1 MFGFSCAYN
10 QSKHKIVRHLED
22 VIESRGGTFRGD
34 TKKGK
39 FCFGKRLGRLSGEYH
54 FTDTT
59 INIEIL
65 RKPIYFSHQYIERM
79 ISAYFRR
86 QLIGADAKSV
96 SKTTTAERSVELV

>member
-22 VIESRGGTFRGD
+22 VIESRGGTFNGD
-34 TKKGK
+34 TQQGR
-39 FCFGKRLGRLSGEYH
+39 FCFGERLGKLSGQYH
-54 FTDTT
+54 FTDTA

-65 RKPIYFSHQYIERM
+65 RKPIYFSHEYIERH

-86 QLIGADAKSV
+86 QLIGADKKASV
-96 SKTTTAERSVELV
+96 KTLVAEETAEFV

>member
-10 QSKHKIVRHLED
+10 QSREKIVRHLED
-22 VIESRGGTFRGD
+22 VIESRGGAFRGD
-34 TKKGK
+34 TQQGE
-39 FCFGKRLGRLSGEYH
+39 FCFGKLLGKLSGQYH
-54 FTDTT
+54 FTEST

-86 QLIGADAKSV
+86 QLIGTNTNNYADTHEK
-96 SKTTTAERSVELV
+96 TAELV